1 MFPQTDV
8 RTEKAPRLS
17 RKTKKVSSAHF
28 KSVFIPYFLIFPEA
42 GSRMDLTLL
51 KNLTGLHL
59 FQGMWGCQLYLCHSS
74 ATRTSPSLPRQETT
88 QLPQHCLSAANTEV
102 NEAREES
109 CSGDDIQEKKK
120 YLHMYLHHKFV
131 LCFIL
136 FFPDKNEPHEELCP
150 SVSANLGREWRMDW
164 DTEV

>member
-88 QLPQHCLSAANTEV
+88 QLPQHCLSAANIEV

-109 CSGDDIQEKKK
+109 CSGDDIQEKK
-120 YLHMYLHHKFV
+120 YICICTCITN
-131 LCFIL
+131 LCF
-136 FFPDKNEPHEELCP
+136 
-150 SVSANLGREWRMDW
+150 VSFYFSLTKMNLTRNSALLSLQ
-164 DTEV
+164 T